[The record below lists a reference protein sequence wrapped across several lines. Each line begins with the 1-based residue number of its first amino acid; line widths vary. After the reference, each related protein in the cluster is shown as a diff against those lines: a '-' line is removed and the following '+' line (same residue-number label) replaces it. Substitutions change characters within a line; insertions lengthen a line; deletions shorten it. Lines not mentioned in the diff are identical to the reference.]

1 MLATSA
7 EVITDSMS
15 ERELQRMARTEMA
28 VALDVYLKRK
38 RIVSLALE
46 QNSNSIHSSD
56 SLSTVKES
64 QSNVQSSKSNSVDG
78 AILKEPLRTYDEAF
92 STVIIPPPYY
102 MQSVNVSAENEE
114 TPPSVK
120 VQQLLSGEA
129 WRKVSKDVE
138 YRPFFGDINSFNDPE
153 YGIELLPGR
162 QKPKVVI
169 SVTMFNESFKEL
181 NDTLRG
187 IADNIENL
195 PEFSYGLTIDDIVV
209 FVIIDGRDKMSNT
222 IFQVRE

>member
-1 MLATSA
+1 M
-7 EVITDSMS
+7 
-15 ERELQRMARTEMA
+15 
-28 VALDVYLKRK
+28 
-38 RIVSLALE
+38 
-46 QNSNSIHSSD
+46 
-56 SLSTVKES
+56 
-64 QSNVQSSKSNSVDG
+64 
-78 AILKEPLRTYDEAF
+78 
-92 STVIIPPPYY
+92 
-102 MQSVNVSAENEE
+102 
-114 TPPSVK
+114 
-120 VQQLLSGEA
+120 
-129 WRKVSKDVE
+129 SKDIE

>member
-1 MLATSA
+1 M
-7 EVITDSMS
+7 
-15 ERELQRMARTEMA
+15 
-28 VALDVYLKRK
+28 
-38 RIVSLALE
+38 
-46 QNSNSIHSSD
+46 
-56 SLSTVKES
+56 
-64 QSNVQSSKSNSVDG
+64 
-78 AILKEPLRTYDEAF
+78 
-92 STVIIPPPYY
+92 
-102 MQSVNVSAENEE
+102 
-114 TPPSVK
+114 
-120 VQQLLSGEA
+120 
-129 WRKVSKDVE
+129 SKDIE

-222 IFQVRE
+222 IFQVREWICREL